1 VKQFW
6 KPALILV
13 AVGFAY
19 HVERNSNPQP
29 QNRKPAGGLKKSLLL
44 ETKINQNKKQELRIE
59 PASLIMEIE
68 KVAAC
73 YEKDCGKTTQ
83 DPRTDYYN
91 LGQELKQKLN
101 LFVSYVIQNKLQDA
115 SIQNLGIK
123 FLAHSDGHVQEAA
136 LDLLATQATSPESLE
151 AILQN
156 IIKGIDAELIHQA
169 LLELQRYSSLE
180 DQEKIR
186 LTLGE
191 ALNHGTPFVA
201 LAIAD
206 RMNLVLNSQNRA
218 YFKNL
223 MTELDPHSRI
233 YQSLK
238 VSIQEFDRKSQAG

>member
-1 VKQFW
+1 VKSFW
-6 KPALILV
+6 KPALVLV
-13 AVGFAY
+13 AVGFAF

-29 QNRKPAGGLKKSLLL
+29 QKRKPSGRLINPPLFDKK
-44 ETKINQNKKQELRIE
+44 IIQNKKQELRFE
-59 PASLIMEIE
+59 PASFMKEIE
-68 KVAAC
+68 KIAAC
-73 YEKDCGKTTQ
+73 YEKDCGNTTQ

-91 LGQELKQKLN
+91 LGRELKLKLD
-101 LFVSYVIQNKLQDA
+101 LFVSYVIQNELQDS
-115 SIQNLGIK
+115 SIRNLGIQ

-136 LDLLATQATSPESLE
+136 LDLLATQATSPETLE

-180 DQEKIR
+180 DQEKIQ

-201 LAIAD
+201 LAIAE
-206 RMNLVLNSQNRA
+206 RLNLVLNTQNRMF
-218 YFKNL
+218 FKNL
-223 MTELDPHSRI
+223 MTQLDPQSRI

-238 VSIQEFDRKSQAG
+238 VSIQEFDRKYQAG